1 MDFKKILTSG
11 ALAAAIIA
19 GGASVPANAF
29 TAPITQSSIQS
40 AHVSSVSTPAAVK
53 IATAAKTKKM
63 KTKTALNVRKN
74 AGTKYKRI
82 GTLKKGATVTVVKT
96 KSGWSQVKSG
106 KLSGWVSSKYLTN
119 ITAAKPKTK
128 VKKAA
133 PKKSSTKK
141 LAISKVKTYSDA
153 QKYLKQSCKG
163 VKIKQISGNVSHY
176 NPNNRTIAIAKSHVK
191 SSRMGFVFVHEFS
204 HHLQWTGKYKNNVS
218 GWNKAIRNKSLEV
231 QADQMA
237 YYLHG
242 GVGKGVYTKKKATG
256 KSLTNIKNIY
266 SKGMKAGC

>member
-1 MDFKKILTSG
+1 MDFKKILASG
-11 ALAAAIIA
+11 TLAMAIVA
-19 GGASVPANAF
+19 GGVNLPANAF
-29 TAPITQSSIQS
+29 AAAPTTTIQNTIKTAG
-40 AHVSSVSTPAAVK
+40 VSTIATPTGVK
-53 IATAAKTKKM
+53 IATAAKAKSM
-63 KTKTALNVRKN
+63 KTKSALNVRKN
-74 AGTKYKRI
+74 AGVKYKKV

-96 KSGWSQVKSG
+96 KSGWSQIKSG

-119 ITAAKPKTK
+119 ITAANPKTK
-128 VKKAA
+128 VKKAT
-133 PKKSSTKK
+133 PKK

-153 QKYLKQSCKG
+153 QRYLKQSCKG
-163 VKIKQISGNVSHY
+163 VKIKQISGRVSHY
-176 NPNNRTIAIAKSHVK
+176 NPNTRTIAIAKSHVK

-242 GVGKGVYTKKKATG
+242 SVGQGVYTKKKATG

-266 SKGMKAGC
+266 SKGVKAGC